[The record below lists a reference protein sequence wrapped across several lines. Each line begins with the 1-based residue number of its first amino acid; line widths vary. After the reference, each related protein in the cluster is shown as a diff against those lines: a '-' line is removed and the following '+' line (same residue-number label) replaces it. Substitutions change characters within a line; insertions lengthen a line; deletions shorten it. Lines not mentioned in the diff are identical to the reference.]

1 MRLSRRLLLPQGET
15 TSLWRVTRSE
25 YGDQRPPEQA
35 DVAEEPTHFKPR
47 SLVEIVRDLWH
58 QKPGPREPK
67 EPTPL
72 PANSKEIVNGLERR
86 EIIFGA
92 ILSAIAAV
100 LAVAVYFVAR
110 GSANTTIRHDAAT
123 YLIAGL
129 VGCAI
134 LVGGVVFRRRALL
147 GFASFLVGME
157 MLSTGFLYG
166 AVLYLF
172 FGGWLIFRVMKKQRQ
187 DQAAG
192 RFSGT
197 VDTGPKSRGNQ
208 TTKVPA
214 ASKRYT
220 PPRRA
225 ATRAAASRRR

>member
-1 MRLSRRLLLPQGET
+1 M
-15 TSLWRVTRSE
+15 TSSHD
-25 YGDQRPPEQA
+25 GDQAPPERA
-35 DVAEEPTHFKPR
+35 EGAEEPTHFKPR
-47 SLVEIVRDLWH
+47 SLVEIVSDLWH
-58 QKPGPREPK
+58 QKPGPRAPK
-67 EPTPL
+67 APVA
-72 PANSKEIVNGLERR
+72 PASSKEIVNGLERR
-86 EIIFGA
+86 EVIFGA
-92 ILSAIAAV
+92 VLSAIAAV

-110 GSANTTIRHDAAT
+110 ASSTAAIRHDAAT

-192 RFSGT
+192 RFRGT
-197 VDTGPKSRGNQ
+197 IDTGPKAGANKS
-208 TTKVPA
+208 TKVPA